1 MATTTKAVAAAAAA
15 KQSALAALQSTVK
28 AKTTGTGTINTAATA
43 AAAQTAINLSNQA
56 VAAQQATTDANAANA
71 ASIAE
76 AQAAAAKAKADA
88 DAAAAQIAALTEQNS
103 KALSAQTLQQAQQNI
118 TNQNALQ
125 LMQSALAGYGV
136 DVNGDISNAILGL
149 TQKNYDAATITA
161 LVQSPTAEKSSDP
174 SVAALAKAWNT
185 RFAGNVAREKAGL
198 TPLSPADYINTENSY
213 KAVMQRAGLDAAHM
227 DQTKLAALI
236 GADVSPSEVNQRVN
250 AAMTALTSE
259 DPYVVQQLQQQFNL
273 TNGDLVGHLL
283 DPVTQASVI
292 QNKVTAAQIGAEA
305 ARAGADVNA
314 QYSYQ
319 LANQGITQQQA
330 QQGFQSIAQQLPGT
344 QALAS
349 RYQGYINEGQAGQAL
364 QTGTFGAQGSM
375 TQAQAEAELKRLQTQ
390 EVSAFSGSSGAGKG
404 SLQGTTEGLS

>member
-1 MATTTKAVAAAAAA
+1 MAADKNIDAGLATTYSSGTVSSTSDAWAVANA
-15 KQSALAALQSTVK
+15 
-28 AKTTGTGTINTAATA
+28 
-43 AAAQTAINLSNQA
+43 
-56 VAAQQATTDANAANA
+56 TDAA
-71 ASIAE
+71 I
-76 AQAAAAKAKADA
+76 AKAKADA
-88 DAAAAQIAALTEQNS
+88 EKAIADLTAQNTQS
-103 KALSAQTLQQAQQNI
+103 LSSQALQQAQQNI

-125 LMQSALAGYGV
+125 LMQAALAGYGV

-149 TQKNYDAATITA
+149 TQKNYDASTITA
-161 LVQSPTAEKSSDP
+161 LVQSPTAEKSTDP

-198 TPLSPADYINTENSY
+198 TPLAPSDYINTENSY
-213 KAVMQRAGLDAAHM
+213 KAVMTRAGLDAAHM
-227 DQTKLAALI
+227 DPTKLAALI
-236 GADVSPSEVNQRVN
+236 GADVSPSEVNQRIN

-283 DPVTQASVI
+283 DPATQASVI

-305 ARAGADVNA
+305 SRSGTDVNA

-344 QALAS
+344 QALAN

-390 EVSAFSGSSGAGKG
+390 EVSSFSGSSGAGKG